1 MFLCT
6 LYLDVG
12 SASSNKI
19 ILFFNSGFLLK
30 LLFSVTRFLKTVDC
44 HFWRICKGFN
54 LSAGSLVRLPKDCDA
69 RLTPGPNRLALF
81 TQTGQSRPGES
92 SAIVGYIKEIHRQ
105 SKLST
110 PTTQIVWCNRLKSK
124 RKPVNFQ
131 SLQIATMPPHHPSKA
146 KYSLYIWLLY
156 DLFVQEQDILCFT
169 FSVSY
174 LSFVKTMPRL
184 YELTHSNHH
193 RIVRNHLYLWKLSQR
208 RKPFVFRGQNFL
220 PLTPTTNQPKS

>member
-1 MFLCT
+1 MYEL
-6 LYLDVG
+6 G
-12 SASSNKI
+12 
-19 ILFFNSGFLLK
+19 
-30 LLFSVTRFLKTVDC
+30 
-44 HFWRICKGFN
+44 
-54 LSAGSLVRLPKDCDA
+54 
-69 RLTPGPNRLALF
+69 PGLALLL
-81 TQTGQSRPGES
+81 TGQPTRWTFGNCWKKKCPR
-92 SAIVGYIKEIHRQ
+92 KK
-105 SKLST
+105 SKLHLSFILT
-110 PTTQIVWCNRLKSK
+110 VWCNKNN

-131 SLQIATMPPHHPSKA
+131 SLEIAALPLHHPSKT

-174 LSFVKTMPRL
+174 LSFVKTMRL
-184 YELTHSNHH
+184 AFYELTHSNHH